1 MDFPRSN
8 MLSVS
13 KQNRR
18 QCLYDIITLLVKVII
33 FNGKHINVEIYRNT
47 SFDIFLTANTSKV
60 YMFGT
65 LKRKQQ

>member
-47 SFDIFLTANTSKV
+47 SFDIFLTSKV

-65 LKRKQQ
+65 LKRK